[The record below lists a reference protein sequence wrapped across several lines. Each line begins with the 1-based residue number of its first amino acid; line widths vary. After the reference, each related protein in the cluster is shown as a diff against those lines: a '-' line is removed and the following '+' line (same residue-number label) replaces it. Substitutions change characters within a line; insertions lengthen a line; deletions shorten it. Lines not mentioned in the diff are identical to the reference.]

1 MSKKV
6 ALVTGAGQGI
16 GEGIARQLADDG
28 FAVAL
33 SGRHL
38 DKVQLVADDIEKNG
52 GQAYAIEADVQY
64 RDQVFDSV
72 KKTVEHFDH
81 LDAFVNNAGIAHVA
95 QICNTK
101 EEDLDKLLDI
111 NVKGTFFGIQ
121 AAAAQFR
128 KQETPGKIINASSIA
143 GHEGFELLGAYSAT
157 KFAIRGLTQ
166 AAAKELA
173 RYKITVNAYCP
184 GIVLT
189 PMWDQIDEEMGQV
202 NHVAKGESLKQY
214 LSGIALGRGEEPEDV
229 ANLVSFL
236 ASDKANYITGQ
247 AIMVDGGIKYV

>member
-1 MSKKV
+1 MSRKV

-16 GEGIARQLADDG
+16 GEGVARQLATDG

-38 DKVQLVADDIEKNG
+38 DKVQRVTDDIEKDG
-52 GQAYAIEADVQY
+52 GEAYAIEADVQY

-72 KKTVEHFDH
+72 QKTVDHFGH
-81 LDAFVNNAGIAHVA
+81 LDVFVNNAGIAHVA

-101 EEDLDKLLDI
+101 EDDLDKLLDI

-128 KQETPGKIINASSIA
+128 KQKTPGKIINASSIA

-173 RYKITVNAYCP
+173 RYQITVNAYCP

-214 LSGIALGRGEEPEDV
+214 LSGIALGRGEEPQDV

-236 ASDKANYITGQ
+236 ASEKANYITGQ